1 MMHRITVVVA
11 SRRGGDAQPR
21 STRGVRLP
29 RMNRFTRRR
38 GGSGAVG
45 EFSSKQPV
53 SKLIFSARA
62 RSCFKQLLCCL
73 CAFLLLLFSARV
85 CLWTIGLPSLCAH
98 IPKWHLLRQFVYEVV
113 ACQNLVTYQTL
124 NGVRR
129 WPRYGGSLSSS
140 GK

>member
-1 MMHRITVVVA
+1 MVGT
-11 SRRGGDAQPR
+11 G
-21 STRGVRLP
+21 L
-29 RMNRFTRRR
+29 R

-45 EFSSKQPV
+45 DFSSKQPV

-62 RSCFKQLLCCL
+62 FLFQATSVLFMCL
-73 CAFLLLLFSARV
+73 SPFVVLSSGVFMDHRTSFAVR
-85 CLWTIGLPSLCAH
+85 AH
-98 IPKWHLLRQFVYEVV
+98 KWHLMRQFVYEVV

-129 WPRYGGSLSSS
+129 WPRYGGLLSSS